1 MKKTT
6 MIFITM
12 NGVIH
17 GIMNIPYHPMD
28 KPSDDESMVSL
39 SVRICPHLPTITWK
53 TCLLV
58 DYSILFMDYIIYWF
72 IKFYSLL
79 IDEPLYNIIM
89 NYQWFNEL

>member
-6 MIFITM
+6 LIFITM

-17 GIMNIPYHPMD
+17 GIINIPYHPMD
-28 KPSDDESMVSL
+28 KLSDDESMVSL
-39 SVRICPHLPTITWK
+39 SRCIYPHLPTITWK

-58 DYSILFMDYIIYWF
+58 DYRLLLMDYIIQWF

-79 IDEPLYNIIM
+79 IDEPLYNFIK
-89 NYQWFNEL
+89 NY